1 MLSGGVIGCTRERLE
16 RVWSSRLAMPLRPA
30 SSGPVRYWQDQIRLA
45 VKAAIAAVGAWRWP
59 GT

>member
-1 MLSGGVIGCTRERLE
+1 MLGSDVIGYTRERLE

-45 VKAAIAAVGAWRWP
+45 VKGQSPR
-59 GT
+59 